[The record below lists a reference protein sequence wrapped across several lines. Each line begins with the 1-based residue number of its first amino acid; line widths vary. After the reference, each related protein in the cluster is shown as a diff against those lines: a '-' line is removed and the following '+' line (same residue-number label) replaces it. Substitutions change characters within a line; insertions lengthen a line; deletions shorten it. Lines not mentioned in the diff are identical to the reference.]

1 MPGSNFLIDL
11 IKKIKEPI
19 ISTSV
24 NISSHSNLNSA
35 LDIEHYFKDKNN
47 QPDLIIN
54 SDSGAYKSSRII
66 NITDINN
73 PIILRK

>member
-24 NISSHSNLNSA
+24 NISNHSNLNSA
-35 LDIEHYFKDKNN
+35 LDIEKYFKNKDN